1 MPFRVEQLADSA
13 DAGGFT
19 VIEPFIIFLIIVG
32 VFSGS
37 MAVLLLKKAASRYPL
52 RQLFFRRVFW
62 EGVALFGLS
71 LLLYVIVLQRIDISV
86 AYPLSSIS
94 YLITTMLSVRYL
106 GEKMN
111 VWKWIALFGVMLGV
125 TLIAIGS

>member
-1 MPFRVEQLADSA
+1 M
-13 DAGGFT
+13 
-19 VIEPFIIFLIIVG
+19 IEPFIIFLIIVG